1 MTALV
6 LVAHGTAD
14 PRGRQ
19 TVIALRSQVAR
30 LLPGVRVLD
39 AYVDVQRP
47 RLPDVVDALV
57 RQGDRT
63 VIVPTLLSTGYHI
76 EVDVARAAAVSP
88 LVTAAPPLGPHPV
101 LAQILGDRL
110 DAAGAT
116 RSAPVVLAAA
126 GSSRPEAADAVRE
139 VAADLQ
145 ARRTGRVVAGFAA
158 AASPS
163 VREAVD
169 GAVHDAAGR
178 RAGDAADGV
187 WLASYLLGH
196 GFFHSMLSRIG
207 PPVTEPL
214 GADPRIASLVRDRFL
229 ACLATPAERAA
240 ARRPASVA

>member
-14 PRGRQ
+14 PHGRQ
-19 TVIALRSQVAR
+19 TVIELRSQVAR

-39 AYVDVQRP
+39 AYVDVQAP
-47 RLPDVVDALV
+47 RLPDVVESLV
-57 RQGDRT
+57 AEG
-63 VIVPTLLSTGYHI
+63 VPTVVVPVLLSTGYHM

-101 LAQILGDRL
+101 LAEILGDRL

-126 GSSRPEAADAVRE
+126 GSSRPEAAPAVRE
-139 VAADLQ
+139 VAAQLQ
-145 ARRTGRVVAGFAA
+145 ARRTGPVIAGFAA
-158 AASPS
+158 AATPS
-163 VREAVD
+163 VREAVRD
-169 GAVHDAAGR
+169 VVHEAAVCRADDAAG
-178 RAGDAADGV
+178 GV
-187 WLASYLLGH
+187 WLASYLLGR

-214 GADPRIASLVRDRFL
+214 GADPRIAGLVRDRFL
-229 ACLATPAERAA
+229 ACMATPVSRCSE
-240 ARRPASVA
+240 V